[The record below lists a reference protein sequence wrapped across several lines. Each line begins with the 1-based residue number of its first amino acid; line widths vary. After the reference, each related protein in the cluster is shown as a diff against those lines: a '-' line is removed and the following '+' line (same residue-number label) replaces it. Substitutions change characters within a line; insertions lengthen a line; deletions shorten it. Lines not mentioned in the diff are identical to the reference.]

1 MDKSTNQ
8 HESISAMADGELSDA
23 QLDSLLA
30 GLNQPGNK
38 DAWEI
43 YHQIGDVLRSE
54 ELAVSFSA
62 DFSSRLSARLD
73 AEPAILAPNALIR
86 NDAPA
91 AQKGVKGQK
100 FLGSYV
106 AVASA
111 AAAAVFAFILAPQ
124 LPFMHNGQD
133 VATQVSSK
141 PAPTGNVQLASHGDS
156 TPMSALAVNSS
167 QNPAVMEKNAQAND
181 KLAADMPDMLRDPR
195 IDSYLQA
202 HQRFSPSLNNA
213 TQYVTRANAVS
224 AASEK

>member
-73 AEPAILAPNALIR
+73 AEPVILVPNALIK
-86 NDAPA
+86 NDTPAP
-91 AQKGVKGQK
+91 QKGQK

-111 AAAAVFAFILAPQ
+111 AAAVVFAFILAPQ

-133 VATQVSSK
+133 AATQISSRSA
-141 PAPTGNVQLASHGDS
+141 PAGNVQLASHGDS

>member
-30 GLNQPGNK
+30 SLNQAESK
-38 DAWEI
+38 DAWGI

-54 ELAVSFSA
+54 ELAVNFSA
-62 DFSSRLSARLD
+62 DFSERLSARLD
-73 AEPAILAPNALIR
+73 AEPVILAPKALIK
-86 NDAPA
+86 NDSPA
-91 AQKGVKGQK
+91 DRKEQKGQK

-111 AAAAVFAFILAPQ
+111 AAAAVFAFIMVPQ
-124 LPFMHNGQD
+124 LSFMHSGQNA
-133 VATQVSSK
+133 ATQVSSK
-141 PAPTGNVQLASHGDS
+141 SAPAGNVQLASHGDS
-156 TPMSALAVNSS
+156 APMSALAVNSS
-167 QNPAVMEKNAQAND
+167 QNSSAMEKNAQAND

>member
-30 GLNQPGNK
+30 GLNQSGNK

-73 AEPAILAPNALIR
+73 AEPVILAPNALIK
-86 NDAPA
+86 NDTPAP
-91 AQKGVKGQK
+91 QKGQK

-124 LPFMHNGQD
+124 LPFMHSGQD

-156 TPMSALAVNSS
+156 APMSALAVNSNQS
-167 QNPAVMEKNAQAND
+167 PAAMEKNVQPND